1 MTLMS
6 STLALQLAMVLT
18 VTLGLTHSLL
28 GEWLI
33 FRHLRDGRLV
43 PTIES
48 PRLRERQLRITW
60 ASWHLV
66 TLLGW
71 TLAGLLWQLAELD
84 QPALNDRLLPLI
96 QLGLGS
102 SAVLVLYA
110 TRGRHPGW
118 LVLGVITLVLSWA

>member
-1 MTLMS
+1 MS
-6 STLALQLAMVLT
+6 STLALQFAVVLT
-18 VTLGLTHSLL
+18 VALGLAHSLL

-33 FRHLRDGRLV
+33 FRHLRDGNLV
-43 PTIES
+43 PTLES
-48 PRLRERQLRITW
+48 PLLQERQLRITW

-71 TLAGLLWQLAELD
+71 ALAGLLWQLADLD
-84 QPALNDRLLPLI
+84 QAALNQRLVPLI

-102 SAVLVLYA
+102 SAALVLAA

-118 LVLGVITLVLSWA
+118 LVLAAITVLLIWA

>member
-1 MTLMS
+1 MS
-6 STLALQLAMVLT
+6 STLALQLAVVLT
-18 VTLGLTHSLL
+18 IALGLVHSLL

-33 FRHLRDGRLV
+33 FRHLRDGSLV
-43 PTIES
+43 PTLES
-48 PRLRERQLRITW
+48 PRLQERQLRITW

-71 TLAGLLWQLAELD
+71 ALAGLLWQLAELG
-84 QPALNDRLLPLI
+84 QAALNERLVPLI

-102 SAVLVLYA
+102 SALLVLYA

-118 LVLGVITLVLSWA
+118 LVLSLITLVLTWA

>member
-1 MTLMS
+1 M
-6 STLALQLAMVLT
+6 ALQLAVVLT
-18 VTLGLTHSLL
+18 VALGLVHSVL

-33 FRHLRDGRLV
+33 FRHLRNGSLV
-43 PTIES
+43 PTLEG

-71 TLAGLLWQLAELD
+71 ALAGLLWQLAELG
-84 QPALNDRLLPLI
+84 QAALNTRLVPVI

-102 SAVLVLYA
+102 SAALVLYA

-118 LVLGVITLVLSWA
+118 LVLGMITAVLFWA

>member
-1 MTLMS
+1 M
-6 STLALQLAMVLT
+6 ALQLAVVLT
-18 VTLGLTHSLL
+18 VALGLVHSVL
-28 GEWLI
+28 GECLI
-33 FRHLRDGRLV
+33 FRHLRDGSLV
-43 PTIES
+43 PTLES

-71 TLAGLLWQLAELD
+71 ALAGLLWQLAELN
-84 QPALNDRLLPLI
+84 QAALNERLVPLI

-118 LVLGVITLVLSWA
+118 LVLGLITLVLTWA